1 MKANEDL
8 LLTTTEQQYDKYKYD
23 SIQARIKYL
32 RDLFDQY
39 DNLKNIK
46 ETLIQIIQK
55 DDIDSYDNKFILYV
69 NGIAKNKEIQPS
81 PQILRFIY
89 NEIERRNIEQKTV
102 ENYNSWLYN
111 PSLYTESDKDIAYK
125 VGAFEL
131 VDDKSKQ
138 RYLSK
143 TISENDLMD
152 GDKIKTKQEIEEFL
166 KTIQTTKDIWDED
179 EYIIKDAIMTI
190 FKLDKNTIMN
200 KENVYNNL
208 QELIKNSKYKSNFEN
223 ASIKDT
229 FTSIFDKED
238 VKNKKYS
245 KFLRQGIED
254 KNNKEKLI
262 ETIYKYLE
270 KIIEDGDI
278 SAKMIRGTGDTQ
290 PKTTIENKN
299 KTILE
304 LVKKYYDKNINQG
317 ETIRDIIKKVLD
329 NYIESDN
336 IRKESKPI
344 YQIARNKLIRKNSP
358 EFNELSS
365 KVLLDNGV
373 DNLNKTLV
381 DELKRYVLENKPA
394 LIKRY
399 EELKAKKKQETI
411 PQEPQN
417 TENDDGAKVF
427 NIGDY
432 MNNNTE
438 D

>member
-1 MKANEDL
+1 MRTNEDL

-39 DNLKNIK
+39 DNLKNVK

-69 NGIAKNKEIQPS
+69 NGIAKDKEIQPS

-111 PSLYTESDKDIAYK
+111 PSLYTENDKDIAYK

-143 TISENDLMD
+143 TISESDLMD

-179 EYIIKDAIMTI
+179 EYTIKDAIMTI

-200 KENVYNNL
+200 KENVYNSL

-223 ASIKDT
+223 TSIKDT

-238 VKNKKYS
+238 VKNKKYG
-245 KFLRQGIED
+245 KFLRQGIDD

-262 ETIYKYLE
+262 ETVYKYLE

-278 SAKMIRGTGDTQ
+278 SAKMIRGAGDTK
-290 PKTTIENKN
+290 PKATIENKN

-317 ETIRDIIKKVLD
+317 ETIRDIIKKILD
-329 NYIESDN
+329 KYIESDN
-336 IRKESKPI
+336 VRKESRPI

-358 EFNELSS
+358 EFNELGS
-365 KVLLDNGV
+365 KVLIDNGV

-381 DELKRYVLENKPA
+381 DELKRYVLENKTA

-399 EELKAKKKQETI
+399 EELKEKKKQETI

-417 TENDDGAKVF
+417 TGNDDTTKVF